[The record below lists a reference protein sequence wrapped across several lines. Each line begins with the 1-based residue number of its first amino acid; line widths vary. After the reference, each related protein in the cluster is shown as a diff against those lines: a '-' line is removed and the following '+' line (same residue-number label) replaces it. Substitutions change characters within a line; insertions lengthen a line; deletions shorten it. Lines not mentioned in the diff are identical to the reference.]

1 MRSKEPARR
10 CGVLASRLCAGALA
24 LALSGGC
31 ASRNAAE
38 SAPPSEA
45 PQDVVAPPEGATG
58 YEAKPGWPVRS
69 MAVAAAHPL
78 AAGAG
83 YRILAAGGNALDA
96 AIAVQMVLALV
107 EPQSSGLGGG
117 ALLLLWDGRALSAWD
132 GRETAP
138 AAADERLFLG
148 ADGKPMSMA
157 QAIVGGRAVGVP
169 GAVRMLEAAHR
180 VHGRL
185 PWARLFEP
193 AIELAQGGFAV
204 GARLHAL
211 LAADARLPLDP
222 IARRYFYDA
231 NGAAWPVGH
240 RLKNPALAEI
250 LRAIA
255 ARGADALL
263 RGRVAADIV
272 ARVRSHAANPG
283 RLAASDLA
291 AYRAQ
296 RREPVCV
303 AWLVRYRVCGFGPP
317 SSGQLTIMQTLGLLE
332 HLPPPARPL
341 DDGVPTAQWLHLY
354 TEAARLAFADRDQY
368 IADPEYVA
376 APAGHW
382 RSLVDGAYLARRAAL
397 IGPTAMMSAPAG
409 RPGAQPLTQAP
420 MATQI
425 ERGTS
430 HVSVVDAQGG
440 AVALTTTIEAGF
452 GSHVMSDGGTGRS
465 GGFLLNNELTDFSFL
480 PADASGR
487 PVANRVQPGKRPRS
501 SMSPTLVFDA
511 RDARLLM
518 TLGSP
523 GGAAIIH
530 FVAKTLVGTLQ
541 WGLDAQRAIDLPNF
555 ATFGGALLLER
566 GRFVPGTADALRA
579 LGHEVLERDLTSGL
593 QAIER
598 TPDGWFGGADPR
610 REGVVVGD

>member
-1 MRSKEPARR
+1 
-10 CGVLASRLCAGALA
+10 
-24 LALSGGC
+24 
-31 ASRNAAE
+31 
-38 SAPPSEA
+38 
-45 PQDVVAPPEGATG
+45 
-58 YEAKPGWPVRS
+58 
-69 MAVAAAHPL
+69 
-78 AAGAG
+78 
-83 YRILAAGGNALDA
+83 
-96 AIAVQMVLALV
+96 
-107 EPQSSGLGGG
+107 
-117 ALLLLWDGRALSAWD
+117 
-132 GRETAP
+132 
-138 AAADERLFLG
+138 
-148 ADGKPMSMA
+148 
-157 QAIVGGRAVGVP
+157 
-169 GAVRMLEAAHR
+169 
-180 VHGRL
+180 
-185 PWARLFEP
+185 
-193 AIELAQGGFAV
+193 
-204 GARLHAL
+204 
-211 LAADARLPLDP
+211 
-222 IARRYFYDA
+222 
-231 NGAAWPVGH
+231 
-240 RLKNPALAEI
+240 
-250 LRAIA
+250 
-255 ARGADALL
+255 
-263 RGRVAADIV
+263 
-272 ARVRSHAANPG
+272 
-283 RLAASDLA
+283 
-291 AYRAQ
+291 
-296 RREPVCV
+296 
-303 AWLVRYRVCGFGPP
+303 
-317 SSGQLTIMQTLGLLE
+317 
-332 HLPPPARPL
+332 
-341 DDGVPTAQWLHLY
+341 
-354 TEAARLAFADRDQY
+354 
-368 IADPEYVA
+368 
-376 APAGHW
+376 
-382 RSLVDGAYLARRAAL
+382 
-397 IGPTAMMSAPAG
+397 MMSAPAG

-530 FVAKTLVGTLQ
+530 FVAKTLAGTLQ